1 MPDKIKIA
9 AVQTNPKITKNKDN
23 LDKIL
28 SEIETATKNGA
39 DLVVFSEC
47 ALTGYVFSSREEALP
62 YAESIPGASTDKLSA
77 CCRQLGIYAV
87 VGLMEREAGR
97 CYNAA
102 VLTGPKGLIGKYR
115 KNHLPF
121 LGVDRFLD
129 PGDQPFRVYSTPIGN
144 IGIHICY
151 DSAFPESTRVMAL
164 LGADIAVLPTN
175 FPAGREKMLDYVVNT
190 RALENKIHFVAV
202 NRVGSERGTS
212 FCGRSKIVNASGDT
226 LVEASRDKEEA
237 VYAEVSLAEAREK
250 HIVFK
255 AGEFELDR
263 MRDRRPELYG
273 EITKK
278 RPG

>member
-1 MPDKIKIA
+1 MPDKVKIA
-9 AVQTNPKITKNKDN
+9 AVQTNPKITKNREN

-28 SEIETATKNGA
+28 REIEAAAKNTA
-39 DLVVFSEC
+39 DLVVFPEC

-62 YAESIPGASTDKLSA
+62 YAESISGASTDKLSA
-77 CCRQLGIYAV
+77 CCRQLGVYAV
-87 VGLMEREAGR
+87 VGLMERDADR

-102 VLTGPKGLIGKYR
+102 VLIGPKGLIGKYR

-175 FPAGREKMLDYVVNT
+175 FPGGREKMLDYVVNT
-190 RALENKIHFVAV
+190 RAMENKVHFVAV
-202 NRVGSERGTS
+202 NRVGTERGTS

-226 LVEASRDKEEA
+226 LIEASRDKEEII
-237 VYAEVSLAEAREK
+237 YAEVSLAEAREK

-273 EITKK
+273 EIIKK
-278 RPG
+278 RPK

>member
-62 YAESIPGASTDKLSA
+62 YAESIPGASTDKLST
-77 CCRQLGIYAV
+77 CCRRLGVYAV

>member
-9 AVQTNPKITKNKDN
+9 AVQTNPQITKNKEN

-28 SEIETATKNGA
+28 REIKAAARNGA
-39 DLVVFSEC
+39 ELIVFTEC
-47 ALTGYVFSSREEALP
+47 ALTGYMFSSREEALP
-62 YAESIPGASTDKLSA
+62 YAENIPGASTDKLSA
-77 CCRQLGIYAV
+77 CCRELGVYAV
-87 VGLMEREAGR
+87 VGLLEKDAGR

-102 VLTGPKGLIGKYR
+102 VLAGPKGLIGKYR

-129 PGDQPFRVYSTPIGN
+129 AGDQPFRVLSTPIGN
-144 IGIHICY
+144 LGIHICY

-175 FPAGREKMLDYVVNT
+175 FPEGREKMLDYVVNT
-190 RALENKIHFVAV
+190 RALENKVHFVAV
-202 NRVGSERGTS
+202 NRVGSERGTN

-226 LVEASRDKEEA
+226 LVEASRDREEI
-237 VYAEVSLAEAREK
+237 VYAEVSLAEARQK

-278 RPG
+278 KPK

>member
-212 FCGRSKIVNASGDT
+212 FYGRSKIVNASGDT
-226 LVEASRDKEEA
+226 LIEASRDKEEA

-278 RPG
+278 RPK